1 MVATNFTD
9 YMQLVYTYMY
19 YTAVNVQFEIKFII
33 GEGRMAEWLRYWT
46 LNHEIVGSSPAI
58 H

>member
-1 MVATNFTD
+1 M
-9 YMQLVYTYMY
+9 
-19 YTAVNVQFEIKFII
+19 EIIGGGGGGRIYNIYNTTRF

>member
-1 MVATNFTD
+1 MTNGRRC
-9 YMQLVYTYMY
+9 
-19 YTAVNVQFEIKFII
+19 FIQRVLNASI
-33 GEGRMAEWLRYWT
+33 FYFFFFLLFVEGRMAEWLRYWN